1 MQQSQEE
8 LVRKEQK
15 ILDNLIRDMDDTI
28 LQLDK
33 KLTWNQLQAK
43 KARAACL
50 PDTYGMLVSAE
61 HEKIVARQAM
71 RELRKGKEEL
81 YETRL
86 VLDISDDQGHDCE
99 EIKIG
104 LHTYLN
110 GAHIFIMSW
119 KMPLCRH
126 YILDNSAEE
135 YDGVVRGKH

>member
-1 MQQSQEE
+1 MSKTQEK
-8 LVRKEQK
+8 LVREEQK
-15 ILDNLIRDMDDTI
+15 ILNDLIRDMDATL

-33 KLTWNQLQAK
+33 KLTYNQLQAQ
-43 KARAACL
+43 KAKTSCL

-61 HEKIVARQAM
+61 HEKMVARQQM
-71 RELRKGKEEL
+71 RDLRQGRDEL

-86 VLDISDDQGHDCE
+86 VLDMKDEQGQERE

-110 GAHIFIMSW
+110 GKRIFIMSW

-126 YILDNSAEE
+126 
-135 YDGVVRGKH
+135 